1 MKVGLVTIYTVP
13 NFGSV
18 LQAFATQKLLEKS
31 GHECKIINYAYP
43 NEWHYHHGFN
53 KPSTF
58 RSLLR
63 NLRLKAQH
71 RKKKI
76 LDNFCATHFNLTPL
90 YKNLDSLRKE
100 KWDDYDAF
108 IAGSDQIWNARYL
121 KGDSFFMLSFV
132 PDGISCFSLAS
143 SFALKEI
150 PEVYVTKYKKE
161 LSKFKAFSV
170 REKNGIDIIQKQLG
184 INKDVFVCLDPTL
197 LLSKEEW
204 LRIVPRSKF
213 KKKRSYILF
222 YMWTY
227 AFEPRPYIFEVLKY
241 FQQQMDCEVI
251 ALEGFTKK
259 KYALGVQ
266 MSEASDSSIPE
277 FIDLFSNADL
287 VITSSFH
294 GTAFALNFGI
304 PLISIVPNND
314 GDDRQSC
321 LLNSVEANNCIVKI
335 GEDIKSIC
343 PNYDITKIISN
354 LSEKREKCI
363 KWINNCMINKKS
375 TL

>member
-1 MKVGLVTIYTVP
+1 MKIGLVTIYTVP

-18 LQAFATQKLLEKS
+18 LQAFATQKLLEKL
-31 GHECKIINYAYP
+31 GHECKIINYVYP
-43 NEWHYHHGFN
+43 NEWHYQHGFN
-53 KPSTF
+53 RPSVL

-63 NLRLKAQH
+63 SLGLKAQH

-76 LDNFCATHFNLTPL
+76 LDDFIKRYFNLTPL
-90 YKNLDSLRKE
+90 YESLDALRKE
-100 KWDDYDAF
+100 EWDDYDIF
-108 IAGSDQIWNARYL
+108 IAGSDQIWNAKYL

-132 PDGISCFSLAS
+132 PDGKKCISLAS
-143 SFALKEI
+143 SFALKEL
-150 PEVYVTKYKKE
+150 PAEYVAKYQKK
-161 LSKFKAFSV
+161 LSKFNAFSV
-170 REKNGIDIIQKQLG
+170 RERNGIDIIQKQLE
-184 INKDVFVCLDPTL
+184 ISKDVFVCLDPTL

-204 LRIVPRSKF
+204 LRIVPRSGF
-213 KKKRSYILF
+213 KKKRPYILF

-241 FQQQMDCEVI
+241 FQQQMNCDII
-251 ALEGFTKK
+251 ALEGFTKR

-266 MSEASDSSIPE
+266 MSEASDSSISE

-304 PLISIVPNND
+304 PLISIVPDND

-321 LLNSVEANNCIVKI
+321 LLNSVGAENCIVKV
-335 GEDIKSIC
+335 GENISNIE
-343 PNYDITKIISN
+343 PQYDITDVNNKLLYLRTKSVNWISSQ
-354 LSEKREKCI
+354 LY
-363 KWINNCMINKKS
+363 
-375 TL
+375 L

>member
-1 MKVGLVTIYTVP
+1 MKIGLVTIYTVP

-18 LQAFATQKLLEKS
+18 LQAFATQKLLEKL

-43 NEWHYHHGFN
+43 NEWHYQHGFN
-53 KPSTF
+53 RPSTF

-63 NLRLKAQH
+63 NLGLKAQH

-76 LDNFCATHFNLTPL
+76 LDNFCETYLNLTPL
-90 YKNLDSLRKE
+90 YMNLDSLCKE
-100 KWDDYDAF
+100 KWDDYDVF
-108 IAGSDQIWNARYL
+108 IAGSDQIWNAKYL

-132 PDGISCFSLAS
+132 PDGISCISLAS

-150 PEVYVTKYKKE
+150 PEEYVVKYKKG
-161 LSKFKAFSV
+161 LSRFKAFSV
-170 REKNGIDIIQKQLG
+170 REKNGVDIIQKQLG
-184 INKDVFVCLDPTL
+184 INKDVSVCLDPTL

-204 LRIVPRSKF
+204 LQLIPRSKF

-222 YMWTY
+222 YMLTY

-259 KYALGVQ
+259 KYALGIK
-266 MSEASDSSIPE
+266 MSETSDSSIPE

-294 GTAFALNFGI
+294 GTAFALNFGV
-304 PLISIVPNND
+304 PLISIVPDND

-321 LLNSVEANNCIVKI
+321 LLNSVGAENCIVKV
-335 GEDIKSIC
+335 GENISNIE
-343 PNYDITKIISN
+343 PQYDITDVNNKLLYLRTKSVNWISSQ
-354 LSEKREKCI
+354 LY
-363 KWINNCMINKKS
+363 
-375 TL
+375 L